1 MSNHNAPTIEVERYG
16 ARVMNMETVKGL
28 AGVIAG
34 ETAISNVEGD
44 AGRLTYRGYD
54 IGGLVELPYEA
65 VMWLLIFGDLPAEA
79 ERQLLCA
86 FLDDEARLGAADRR
100 TLMSIEPDRHPMLML
115 QAMMALLDLGSPSFP
130 GLTDEGARGLAVV
143 AKIPTLIASFHRF
156 RNGQPLPEVTT
167 GIGYL
172 ENFLMMLNG
181 QAPAADVDILRVAQ
195 ILQMEHSFNA
205 STFTARV
212 VASTLAPVESVLS
225 AAAGALYGKL
235 HGGADQAA
243 LADARRVGSPEG
255 AESFVADLLA
265 GKGLLMGM
273 GHREY
278 RTVDPRARLLKP
290 MAEARS
296 RGAESEN
303 DYLTLAALEAA
314 FNRQMA
320 SKGRSVRAN
329 VEFYKGAVFE
339 TIGIPDD
346 CFTALFTMAR
356 SVGWLA
362 HFIESRL
369 DNRIM
374 RPKALYTG
382 QPLREIP
389 PGHADRQAVAPG
401 ASGSS

>member
-1 MSNHNAPTIEVERYG
+1 
-16 ARVMNMETVKGL
+16 MEYVKGL

-44 AGRLTYRGYD
+44 EGRLTYRGYD
-54 IGGLVELPYEA
+54 IAQLADLPFEA
-65 VMWLLIFGDLPAEA
+65 VMWLLIFGELASDDEL
-79 ERQLLCA
+79 QMLCG
-86 FLDDEARLGAADRR
+86 FLDEQGVLSAADRR
-100 TLMSIEPDRHPMLML
+100 AVVAIDSTRHPMLML
-115 QAMMALLDLGSPSFP
+115 QGMIALLDLGSPVFP

-143 AKIPTLIASFHRF
+143 AKIPTLIASFHRI
-156 RNGQPLPEVTT
+156 RNDQEIPEVTT
-167 GIGYL
+167 GIGQI
-172 ENFLMMLNG
+172 ENFLMMFKG
-181 QAPAADVDILRVAQ
+181 EAPARDVDVLRVAQ

-212 VASTLAPVESVLS
+212 VASTLAPVQSVLS

-243 LADARRVGSPEG
+243 LSDARRAGSPEAAG
-255 AESFVADLLA
+255 SFVTALLA
-265 GKGLLMGM
+265 NKGLLMGM

-290 MAEARS
+290 MAESLS
-296 RGAESEN
+296 RGTDYEN
-303 DYLTLAALEAA
+303 DYATLAALEAE
-314 FNRQMA
+314 FDRKMA
-320 SKGRSVRAN
+320 EKGRSVWAN

-356 SVGWLA
+356 SVGWLS
-362 HFIESRL
+362 HFIESRV
-369 DNRIM
+369 DNRII

-382 QPLREIP
+382 QPIREM
-389 PGHADRQAVAPG
+389 ASVVKTSRAVR
-401 ASGSS
+401 SSRDT